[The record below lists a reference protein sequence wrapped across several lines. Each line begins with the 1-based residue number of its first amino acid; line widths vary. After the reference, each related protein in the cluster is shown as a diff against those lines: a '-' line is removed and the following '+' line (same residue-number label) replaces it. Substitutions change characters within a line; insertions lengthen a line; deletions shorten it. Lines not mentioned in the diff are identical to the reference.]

1 MMEAIRIISID
12 FHKKILTRY
21 MVTRGHKFR
30 KTKRFGHV
38 IFDARFGQYKQ
49 V

>member
-1 MMEAIRIISID
+1 MKNIRVISVD

-21 MVTRGHKFR
+21 IGTRGHKFR

-38 IFDARFGQYKQ
+38 IFDAMRVQYKQ